1 MPTAP
6 VAAADFVAL
15 VQKSGLLSAAQL
27 DDFLKRNAPLPESPK
42 QVAQLFLKD
51 GLLTRFHAA
60 HLLSGKHR
68 GFILGQYKIL
78 QQIGAGGM
86 GVIFLGEHVGMG
98 RKVAIKVLPASRAA
112 DRESLER
119 FYREARVVAAL
130 DHPNIVRAYDA
141 NKSGSDVHFLVM
153 EYIEGESLEE
163 RVRRKGPLPPQE
175 AASFISQ
182 AAAGLQHAHEKGLV
196 HRDIKPHNLLL
207 DKNGIIKVL
216 DMGLARFFDDPNDAL
231 TRELADGAV
240 IGTADYISPEQAVDS
255 HDVDIRAD
263 IYSLGCTFYF
273 FLVGSPPFG
282 DSSVTQKLLA
292 HHMKDPT
299 AIHLLRPEVPEEM
312 SAVIARMMAKHPD
325 DRYQSPADVIAAVA
339 PWTNPRYVPA
349 PSTTHIRSSATPTP
363 VSRSNLAVPLSK
375 TMRLPPATPK
385 SGSSSGVKSAV
396 KSGVRSGA
404 KSAVRPVDTGRRPV
418 WLPWAGLG
426 LIVMAGVGI
435 WLATRGSHSSST
447 QPKFNIPVVRKAEP
461 PKQTAPEAIRTFTG
475 HTDGVENVAFLPGG
489 KRLVSLGHDG
499 LRIWEFD
506 TGQEVPGDEMKD
518 NARSLS
524 VSADGKRAATAGN
537 DRTARVWDLEK
548 RQQLG
553 SRSLGKQ
560 QVGAVAILPDGK
572 RFAVGCEDGAILL
585 CDSADGQILSRLT
598 GHEGLV
604 YALAAAPDGR
614 HLLSGSLDTTVRL
627 WDIDTGTQLQNL
639 IGHEKKPHALAL
651 HWEKR
656 LAVSG
661 AADNTARIWD
671 LETGKELRVL
681 RGHTDIV
688 TGVAISPDARR
699 VLTTS
704 GDRLAILWDV
714 DSGAELGR
722 CAGHTD
728 RAWSAA
734 FAPDGRQAVT
744 SSKDHTIIVWKLP
757 ELPEP
762 AEPASGELLRIA
774 CDPQPERIALS
785 PTGRN
790 LLIGTREDLARIVNT
805 LTGTEVTKLPGHRGT
820 IWCVG
825 YSPTGA
831 RAVTAGKDGTVR
843 VWDIASSGEVNKT
856 SVTKGDAWTAQ
867 FAPDGRSVF
876 FAGTDG
882 IGRLWDPAT
891 GEVRRTFTGHQDA
904 INWAAFSPDGSR
916 IYTASWDGSVRGW
929 NTQTGI
935 ELFAHKVNKQK
946 FRALSVAPGG
956 KSVLVGGDNGYVAL
970 LDAEDGSVRRK
981 FEGFSG
987 HVWTTS
993 FSPDGRLA
1001 LAGGD
1006 RKEVVVWNVI
1016 DGSVSTVIQAP
1027 GQVSSAVFG
1036 PDGRRV
1042 YLACRDKSV
1051 RVWVLPTTEGSPQ

>member
-27 DDFLKRNAPLPESPK
+27 EDFLKRNSPLPESPK
-42 QVAQLFLKD
+42 QLAQQFIKE

-141 NKSGSDVHFLVM
+141 NKSANDVHFLVM

-182 AAAGLQHAHEKGLV
+182 AAAGLQHAHETGLV

-207 DKNGIIKVL
+207 DKNGVIKVL

-273 FLVGSPPFG
+273 LLVGSPPFG
-282 DSSVTQKLLA
+282 ESSVTQKLLA

-299 AIHLLRPEVPEEM
+299 AIHALRPEVPEAM
-312 SAVIARMMAKHPD
+312 SAVIARMMAKQPD
-325 DRYQSPADVIAAVA
+325 DRYQTPADVIETLA
-339 PWTNPRYVPA
+339 PWTNPRYIPA
-349 PSTTHIRSSATPTP
+349 PSTTHIRSAATPQP
-363 VSRSNLAVPLSK
+363 ILRPNLPVPLSK
-375 TMRLPPATPK
+375 TMRLPPANPR
-385 SGSSSGVKSAV
+385 SGSSSGVKS
-396 KSGVRSGA
+396 SVRSSA
-404 KSAVRPVDTGRRPV
+404 KSAVRPAATPRRLT

-435 WLATRGSHSSST
+435 WLATKGSNSSAT
-447 QPKFNIPVVRKAEP
+447 QPKVSNPVVRKIEP
-461 PKQTAPEAIRTFTG
+461 TKEKGPEAIRTLTG
-475 HTDGVENVAFLPGG
+475 HNDGVENIAFLPGG
-489 KRLVSLGHDG
+489 RRLVSLGHDA
-499 LRIWEFD
+499 LRIWDFD
-506 TGQEVPGDEMKD
+506 TGQEVGGDEMRE

-524 VSADGKRAATAGN
+524 VSADGTRAATAGN
-537 DRTARVWDLEK
+537 DRNARVWDLEK
-548 RQQLG
+548 RERLG
-553 SRSLGKQ
+553 SHSLGKQ

-585 CDSADGQILSRLT
+585 CDSTTGKELTRLT

-627 WDIDTGTQLQNL
+627 WDIDSGTQLL
-639 IGHEKKPHALAL
+639 TLTGHEKKPHALAL

-671 LETGKELRVL
+671 LETGKELRIL

-704 GDRLAILWDV
+704 GDQLAILWDV
-714 DSGAELGR
+714 DSGAEVGR

-728 RAWSAA
+728 RAWGAA
-734 FAPDGRQAVT
+734 FTPDGRQAVT
-744 SSKDHTIIVWKLP
+744 SSKDHTIVVWKLP

-762 AEPASGELLRIA
+762 AEPPSGHLRQIP
-774 CDPQPERIALS
+774 CDPQPERIVLS
-785 PTGRN
+785 PSGRN
-790 LLIGTREDLARIVNT
+790 LLIGTRGDVARIVNVT
-805 LTGTEVTKLPGHRGT
+805 TGTEVAKLPGHRGT
-820 IWCVG
+820 IWSVG
-825 YSPTGA
+825 FSPTGD
-831 RAVTAGKDGTVR
+831 RAVTAGQDGTVR

-856 SVTKGDAWTAQ
+856 TVANGDAWTAQ

-876 FAGTDG
+876 FAGTDR
-882 IGRLWDPAT
+882 IGRLWDPAS
-891 GEVRRTFTGHQDA
+891 GEVRRTFTGHQDT

-916 IYTASWDGSVRGW
+916 IYTASWDGTVRGW
-929 NTQTGI
+929 NTQTGM
-935 ELFAHKVNKQK
+935 ELFVHKVNKQK
-946 FRALSVAPGG
+946 FRALTIASEG
-956 KSVLVGGDNGYVAL
+956 KSLLVGGDNGYVAL
-970 LDAEDGSVRRK
+970 LDPQDGSVRRK
-981 FEGFSG
+981 FEGFNG
-987 HVWTTS
+987 NVWTTA
-993 FSPDGRLA
+993 FSPDGPLA

-1006 RKEVVVWNVI
+1006 RNEVVVWNVV
-1016 DGSVSTVIQAP
+1016 DGSTFSVIQLP
-1027 GQVSSAVFG
+1027 NQVPSAVFS

-1042 YLACRDKSV
+1042 YFACRDKSV
-1051 RVWVLPTTEGSPQ
+1051 HVWLLPSH